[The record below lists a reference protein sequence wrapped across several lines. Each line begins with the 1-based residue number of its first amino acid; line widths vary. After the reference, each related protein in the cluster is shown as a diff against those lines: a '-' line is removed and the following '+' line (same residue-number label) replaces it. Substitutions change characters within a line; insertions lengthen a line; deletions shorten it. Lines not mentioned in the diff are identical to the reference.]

1 MNAYRSTAVSR
12 VERAVETVE
21 KVPFQKM
28 IAEKWDRN
36 TKRRLIICA
45 PNNILASI
53 EPVVVDFL

>member
-1 MNAYRSTAVSR
+1 MNAYRLTAVSR
-12 VERAVETVE
+12 VERVVGTVE
-21 KVPFQKM
+21 EVPFQKM

-36 TKRRLIICA
+36 TKRRLSICA